1 MALWEVEFPFTTITY
16 ASMLIDAA
24 GEKAAYIVAAP
35 KAGTIDRVCFRTV
48 AVTTSDTL
56 DVRVESLDA
65 NGDPSGTLLGA
76 NSNGSQAGLA
86 ANTWY
91 EVTLTTPVAVSRG
104 DRFAVV
110 IVQGAVGN
118 LAIARLSSGFA
129 GAPYSDLYT
138 GSWAKSSNASIGA
151 VRYNDGSYAQI
162 GGLMPFDTQAN
173 SNYNSGSTPD
183 EKGNKITIPFA
194 CKVSGAWML
203 GSAQSGDFTILLR
216 DSGGTLLASKAIDG
230 DAHQGS
236 SAVYERYPL
245 DTEVTLAA
253 GDVVRLTKRPDSASN
268 TSVCEFTC
276 PSGLSAALPG
286 GGAMVY
292 TSRTDAGAWT
302 DTADKVAAIGLIL
315 SALSDNTGGARPRA
329 RGWVG

>member
-1 MALWEVEFPFTTITY
+1 VQTRADGGGRG
-16 ASMLIDAA
+16 ASTQGAA
-24 GEKAAYIVAAP
+24 GPTAKAGATPTTAAAP
-35 KAGTIDRVCFRTV
+35 
-48 AVTTSDTL
+48 
-56 DVRVESLDA
+56 
-65 NGDPSGTLLGA
+65 GA
-76 NSNGSQAGLA
+76 N
-86 ANTWY
+86 
-91 EVTLTTPVAVSRG
+91 P
-104 DRFAVV
+104 
-110 IVQGAVGN
+110 
-118 LAIARLSSGFA
+118 
-129 GAPYSDLYT
+129 GAPADP
-138 GSWAKSSNASIGA
+138 AAA
-151 VRYNDGSYAQI
+151 A
-162 GGLMPFDTQAN
+162 
-173 SNYNSGSTPD
+173 
-183 EKGNKITIPFA
+183 
-194 CKVSGAWML
+194 
-203 GSAQSGDFTILLR
+203 AQSGDFTILLR